1 MSEWFRK
8 TQSDYTLAFKLSLVE
23 QIERGELTPAQA
35 KDRYGIQGSST
46 VMYWLRKHGGPR
58 WRKASSQGKGNQKMS
73 EPGRPPDKPVSPEQ
87 RIKDLESQL
96 KEAQLKA
103 DFFEA
108 VVGVLKRDHG
118 VQIGKKP
125 VGRSSRKSSSK
136 G

>member
-8 TQSDYTLAFKLSLVE
+8 TQSDYTLAFKLAVVE

-46 VMYWLRKHGGPR
+46 VTYWLRKHGGPQ
-58 WRKASSQGKGNQKMS
+58 WRRASSMCKGPQRMS
-73 EPGRPPDKPVSPEQ
+73 EPSKPLPPEQ
-87 RIKDLESQL
+87 RIRELELQL
-96 KEAQLKA
+96 KEAQQKA
-103 DFFEA
+103 AFFEA
-108 VVGVLKRDHG
+108 VVGVLKRDYG
-118 VQIGKKP
+118 VQVGKKP